1 MLKIGITGGI
11 GSGKS
16 TLIRHFAD
24 SGVPRYDSDSRA
36 KVLMNSD
43 REIKSA
49 ITELLGTDAY
59 DSFGELNRGFVA
71 ERIFGDDTLR
81 VALNAI
87 VHPAVLRDLEE
98 WSLRQGDVAYV
109 VVESAILFD
118 AGFDSSVDLSVA
130 VLAPETMRVER
141 VVSRDGVFEEQVR
154 ARIAAQM
161 SDDEL
166 HSRADFSVVNIFEED
181 LEGAAQRLDQIFKQE
196 ALKRERNV

>member
-1 MLKIGITGGI
+1 MLKIGITGVI

-141 VVSRDGVFEEQVR
+141 VVSRDGVSEEQVR